1 MQLRDVLYQMMQ
13 ESLRA
18 AQPADLRV
26 GTVTGINPLEI
37 SINPAMAP
45 LKREVL
51 YLTAAVVEKK
61 IPVLGHAHE
70 TDGLAHSHT
79 VSGLSH
85 AHTTGGLSHTHAVD
99 PESTGGAAKAT
110 GPALSGSYGS
120 DTALTGIYPTNV
132 ALSGGVE
139 STSVLGNVQCLE
151 NGTPLPVENGY
162 IILNRA
168 LAAGDKVLLLR
179 VQGGQKFIVLSRI
192 FKGG

>member
-1 MQLRDVLYQMMQ
+1 MQLCDVLYQMMQ
-13 ESLRA
+13 ESQRA
-18 AQPADLRV
+18 AQPTALRV
-26 GTVTGINPLEI
+26 GTVVQAAPLEI
-37 SINPAMAP
+37 SINPAMGP
-45 LKREVL
+45 LRREVL

-120 DTALTGIYPTNV
+120 DTALTGTYPTNA
-132 ALSGGVE
+132 ALGVGVE
-139 STSVLGNVQCLE
+139 STSALGNVQCLE
-151 NGTPLPVENGY
+151 NGTPLAPPCGMIWAE
-162 IILNRA
+162 
-168 LAAGDKVLLLR
+168 
-179 VQGGQKFIVLSRI
+179 
-192 FKGG
+192 KGG